1 MNKEDLRIVFM
12 GTPEFAVPSL
22 KMLIEEGYPVCAVVT
37 QPDRPKGRGHKL
49 VPPPV
54 KVLAQEHG
62 ITVLQPEK
70 VTKDGFEDLK
80 AQNANLF
87 ITAAFGQILTQAVL
101 DLPEHGTINVHGS
114 LLPKYR
120 GSAPIEWAVINGE
133 AEAGVTTMYTVRAID
148 AGDMLM
154 RDAVEITEN
163 MTGGELREKLSEVGA
178 VTLKRTLEALLKG
191 TLEAVP
197 QDEAES
203 TYYPIPDRDLACIN
217 WEKSTKEIRNLVR
230 GLNPAPMAYTF
241 TDGQKVKIFEI
252 GFAENMSGAAEP
264 GSILVKDPKKGLI
277 VRTGDGT
284 AEILRLQ
291 FPGGKPMSAKDYLRG
306 KGISADAFTK
316 GE

>member
-22 KMLIEEGYPVCAVVT
+22 KMLIEEGYPVCADVT
-37 QPDRPKGRGHKL
+37 QADRPKGRGHKL

-54 KVLAQEHG
+54 KVLAEEHG
-62 ITVLQPEK
+62 IPVMQPEK
-70 VTKDGFEDLK
+70 VARDGFEELK
-80 AQNANLF
+80 ALGANLF
-87 ITAAFGQILTQAVL
+87 ITAAFGQILTQDVL
-101 DLPEHGTINVHGS
+101 DLPEYGTINVHGS

-120 GSAPIEWAVINGE
+120 GAAPIEWAVINGE
-133 AEAGVTTMYTVRAID
+133 PEAGVTTMYTVRAID
-148 AGDMLM
+148 AGDMLLK
-154 RDAVEITEN
+154 DAVEITEN

-178 VTLKRTLEALLKG
+178 VTLKRTMEALTAG
-191 TLEAVP
+191 TLAAVP

-203 TYYPIPDRDLACIN
+203 TYYPIPDRELACID
-217 WEKSTKEIRNLVR
+217 WSKSTKEIRNLVR

-241 TDGQKVKIFEI
+241 TDGQKVKVFEI
-252 GFAENMSGAAEP
+252 GFAECADGSQEP

-277 VRTGDGT
+277 VRTGDGA

-291 FPGGKPMSAKDYLRG
+291 FPGGKPMAAKDYMRG